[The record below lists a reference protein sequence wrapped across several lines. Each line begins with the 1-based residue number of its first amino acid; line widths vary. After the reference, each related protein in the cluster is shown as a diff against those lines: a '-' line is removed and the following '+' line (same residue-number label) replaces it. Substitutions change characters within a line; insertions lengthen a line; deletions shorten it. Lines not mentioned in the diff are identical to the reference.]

1 MNLKNLALLCAALI
15 FSQQTSAADKD
26 NDDRW
31 FEVEVIL
38 FSQLGDKAQLKE
50 KFPNNTA
57 LPQYRNIID
66 LLGPYLNPDIVSLKQ
81 QLPRCNNPT
90 YAQSLFEQA
99 ITAIKEQPY
108 YVAKSLAELQT
119 LSAETID
126 ESLTETSVSKF
137 SDGTHRQVTLDNID
151 DSPAPINSSLKVDD
165 DSSLAMPLPKQVMSE
180 KELTQR
186 LMLLEQAAAEFSTL
200 PLTYANETAPFTGGL
215 CTISAEEFKHF
226 NQSTDAYAYAY
237 QSYNAFNIEQVPPTI
252 NNIED
257 IYSDEDYLL
266 NKESLQL
273 DDIVKE
279 IARSR
284 NFKPLLHF
292 GWRQKTK
299 TKQLAVPLK
308 VIAGENFAEQYQK
321 ELQQFQQQ
329 RKQAQSQEEALH
341 SALYKDSSAQ
351 IEGSDETV
359 KEKIMAERLQA
370 LLIKLPSLP
379 TETKSLLA
387 EIEQDITETALIL
400 NTSTMQAAPIKPP
413 QNWTLEG
420 FIKVE
425 VDFYLHITADL
436 NVMNMS
442 LAEQATQKLLPGDKQ
457 KPSAILKTINF
468 KQDRRVR
475 STEIHYFDHPY
486 IGMIIRILPYDK
498 PTKEVEQ
505 STPLN

>member
-1 MNLKNLALLCAALI
+1 MKLKHLTLLCVALI
-15 FSQQTSAADKD
+15 FSPQTLAADED
-26 NDDRW
+26 NADRW

-50 KFPNNTA
+50 KFPNNTV
-57 LPQYRNIID
+57 LPQYRTIID
-66 LLGPYLNPDIVSLKQ
+66 LLGPYLNPDIASLKQ
-81 QLPRCNNPT
+81 QLPHCDNPT
-90 YAQSLFEQA
+90 YAQSLLEQA

-108 YVAKSLAELQT
+108 YVAKSLAELQI
-119 LSAETID
+119 LSAQTID
-126 ESLTETSVSKF
+126 ESLTASSIAKF
-137 SDGTHRQVTLDNID
+137 SDGTYKQVALDNID
-151 DSPAPINSSLKVDD
+151 DSQAPINSSLKADN
-165 DSSLAMPLPKQVMSE
+165 SSLAIPLPQQVMSK

-186 LMLLEQAAAEFSTL
+186 LMLLEEAAAEFSTT
-200 PLTYANETAPFTGGL
+200 PLTYANQTASFTDGI
-215 CTISAEEFKHF
+215 CTISVEEFQHL
-226 NQSTDAYAYAY
+226 NQSTNSYVY
-237 QSYNAFNIEQVPPTI
+237 QSYNAFNIDEVPPTI

-299 TKQLAVPLK
+299 TKKLAVPLK
-308 VIAGENFAEQYQK
+308 VIAGENFAQQYQN

-329 RKQAQSQEEALH
+329 QQRKEAQRQEVALNN
-341 SALYKDSSAQ
+341 ALYKDNPDKIA
-351 IEGSDETV
+351 GSEKAV
-359 KEKIMAERLQA
+359 KEKIMTERLQE
-370 LLIKLPSLP
+370 LLIKLPNLP
-379 TETKSLLA
+379 AETKGLLA
-387 EIEQDITETALIL
+387 EIEQDIANTEAIFHATTVQTA
-400 NTSTMQAAPIKPP
+400 PVKPP
-413 QNWTLEG
+413 QDWTLDG

-442 LAEQATQKLLPGDKQ
+442 LAEQATQKLLPRDKTQ
-457 KPSAILKTINF
+457 PLAALKTVNF

-486 IGMIIRILPYDK
+486 IGMIIRILPYEK
-498 PTKEVEQ
+498 PIKEVEE
-505 STPLN
+505 STSVN

>member
-1 MNLKNLALLCAALI
+1 M
-15 FSQQTSAADKD
+15 
-26 NDDRW
+26 
-31 FEVEVIL
+31 
-38 FSQLGDKAQLKE
+38 
-50 KFPNNTA
+50 
-57 LPQYRNIID
+57 
-66 LLGPYLNPDIVSLKQ
+66 
-81 QLPRCNNPT
+81 
-90 YAQSLFEQA
+90 
-99 ITAIKEQPY
+99 Y
-108 YVAKSLAELQT
+108 Y
-119 LSAETID
+119 
-126 ESLTETSVSKF
+126 F
-137 SDGTHRQVTLDNID
+137 CRG
-151 DSPAPINSSLKVDD
+151 
-165 DSSLAMPLPKQVMSE
+165 
-180 KELTQR
+180 
-186 LMLLEQAAAEFSTL
+186 
-200 PLTYANETAPFTGGL
+200 
-215 CTISAEEFKHF
+215 ISA
-226 NQSTDAYAYAY
+226 STDAYAY
-237 QSYNAFNIEQVPPTI
+237 QSYNAFNLEQVPPTI
-252 NNIED
+252 NNIEN

-329 RKQAQSQEEALH
+329 RKQAQRQEEALH
-341 SALYKDSSAQ
+341 SVLYKDTSAQ

-359 KEKIMAERLQA
+359 KEKIMAERLQE
-370 LLIKLPSLP
+370 LLIKLPNLP

-387 EIEQDITETALIL
+387 EIEQDINDTAVIL
-400 NTSTMQAAPIKPP
+400 NTNTMQAAPIKPP
-413 QNWTLEG
+413 QNWTVEG

>member
-1 MNLKNLALLCAALI
+1 MNLKHLALLCAALI

-50 KFPNNTA
+50 KFPNNTL

-66 LLGPYLNPDIVSLKQ
+66 LLGPYLNPDIASLKQ
-81 QLPRCNNPT
+81 QLPRCDNPT
-90 YAQSLFEQA
+90 YAQSLLEQA

-119 LSAETID
+119 LSAQTID
-126 ESLTETSVSKF
+126 ESLTDPSISKF
-137 SDGTHRQVTLDNID
+137 SDGTHRQVALDNID
-151 DSPAPINSSLKVDD
+151 DSPASINNSLKAYDN
-165 DSSLAMPLPKQVMSE
+165 SSLAMPLPKQVMSE

-200 PLTYANETAPFTGGL
+200 PLTYTNETASFTDGI
-215 CTISAEEFKHF
+215 CTISVEEFQHF
-226 NQSTDAYAYAY
+226 NQSTDAYAY

-252 NNIED
+252 NNIEN

-329 RKQAQSQEEALH
+329 RKQAQRQEEALH
-341 SALYKDSSAQ
+341 SVLYKDTSAQ

-359 KEKIMAERLQA
+359 KEKIMAERLQE
-370 LLIKLPSLP
+370 LLIKLPNLP

-387 EIEQDITETALIL
+387 EIEQDINDTAVIL
-400 NTSTMQAAPIKPP
+400 NTNTMQAAPIKPP
-413 QNWTLEG
+413 QNWTVEG

-457 KPSAILKTINF
+457 KSSAILKTINF

>member
-1 MNLKNLALLCAALI
+1 MNLKHLALLCAALI
-15 FSQQTSAADKD
+15 FSQQTSATDKD

-38 FSQLGDKAQLKE
+38 FSQLSDKAQLKE

-57 LPQYRNIID
+57 LPKYRNIID
-66 LLGPYLNPDIVSLKQ
+66 LLVPYLNPDIASLKQ
-81 QLPRCNNPT
+81 QLPRCDNPT
-90 YAQSLFEQA
+90 YAQSFLEQA
-99 ITAIKEQPY
+99 IAAIKEQPY

-119 LSAETID
+119 LSAQTID
-126 ESLTETSVSKF
+126 ESLTEISVSKF
-137 SDGTHRQVTLDNID
+137 SDSTHSPVVLDNID
-151 DSPAPINSSLKVDD
+151 DSPAPINSSLRMDD

-200 PLTYANETAPFTGGL
+200 PLTYANETASFTEGL
-215 CTISAEEFKHF
+215 CTISVEEFKHF
-226 NQSTDAYAYAY
+226 TQSTDAYAY

-387 EIEQDITETALIL
+387 EIEQDITDTALIL

-442 LAEQATQKLLPGDKQ
+442 LAEQATQKLVPGDKQ